1 MYTPKVPPYMRR
13 DAREAKL
20 KNAKVESVSDI
31 IGLPPRVLVM
41 GLLLGISRCRREPAS
56 KQKNVTYVFH
66 FTDFTT
72 PPNDLTDYFEY
83 RNFGRNGLRNL
94 TYDVQVFPAQFRH
107 ICAIVGKNLDPYVRY
122 YKYYVGE
129 VSYYD
134 ANGNPWDYERDDLN
148 FYYLDRMNIWLQMW
162 VKAKVFHN
170 IREYTVQ
177 NWVVQYPE
185 NQLQEILKKVGK
197 PEVWNKFM
205 DIYEDVGLFHNV
217 FKGRSRNRIDNYER
231 KNLIKDAEFDDFD
244 DDDHDGYYSNVS
256 MDEHDNDHDNDHN
269 VSMDDY
275 DNDHDN
281 DHNVSTD
288 DNDTADMFQSQGGY
302 GLESLLHRGDHHHS
316 DEHLDKKPRIEAPQ
330 TTTIETQQIEYNG
343 GATTPDAN
351 VDDSI
356 HTQKVTVDDEIE
368 PDIEEEE
375 SQEES
380 SCAAE
385 EASSSDEEENV
396 PSEVE
401 ENSKNEEHEAR
412 KATPDVDENDN
423 AENEMSEV
431 IESVEPVQEDGNIG
445 NTGEV
450 IPEKNPEPSPQTT
463 TISYSHGYNM
473 GHTLICDI
481 DCEYTGYQPVFLILR
496 HARVIEPRSTYG
508 YLVNGSAALKRA
520 KLLLEDVNGDQILVY
535 VDGSQLLKY
544 LKLETLHYEFFEH
557 LDSAILSAFENLI
570 REGDH
575 YGFVLSQ
582 RQVCEGVRRWHCE
595 HITDKIGHL

>member
-1 MYTPKVPPYMRR
+1 
-13 DAREAKL
+13 
-20 KNAKVESVSDI
+20 
-31 IGLPPRVLVM
+31 
-41 GLLLGISRCRREPAS
+41 
-56 KQKNVTYVFH
+56 
-66 FTDFTT
+66 
-72 PPNDLTDYFEY
+72 
-83 RNFGRNGLRNL
+83 
-94 TYDVQVFPAQFRH
+94 
-107 ICAIVGKNLDPYVRY
+107 
-122 YKYYVGE
+122 
-129 VSYYD
+129 
-134 ANGNPWDYERDDLN
+134 
-148 FYYLDRMNIWLQMW
+148 MW